1 MSLPTLNHGVIAADV
16 VTETF
21 TEAQS
26 KQRAEG
32 GADAALTARAV
43 IAVSLLGAGFW
54 YVLWKLALLFI
65 AGR

>member
-1 MSLPTLNHGVIAADV
+1 MSLPTLNHGLMAVDS

-21 TEAQS
+21 TQPQGREKS
-26 KQRAEG
+26 ER

-54 YVLWKLALLFI
+54 YVLWKLALLFV
-65 AGR
+65 GH

>member
-1 MSLPTLNHGVIAADV
+1 MSLPTLNHGVIAAN

-21 TEAQS
+21 AEVQSRPKTEH
-26 KQRAEG
+26 

-54 YVLWKLALLFI
+54 YVLWKLALILI
-65 AGR
+65 TGH

>member
-16 VTETF
+16 TETF
-21 TEAQS
+21 TET
-26 KQRAEG
+26 QRREKAER

-43 IAVSLLGAGFW
+43 IAVSFLGAGFW
-54 YVLWKLALLFI
+54 YVLWKLALLVM

>member
-1 MSLPTLNHGVIAADV
+1 MNLPTLSQGAIGVDP

-21 TEAQS
+21 ESNSRQTV
-26 KQRAEG
+26 EG

-43 IAVSLLGAGFW
+43 VAVSLLGAGFW
-54 YVLWKLALLFI
+54 YVLWKVALLVV

>member
-16 VTETF
+16 VTENF
-21 TEAQS
+21 AEAQRRE
-26 KQRAEG
+26 RAER

-43 IAVSLLGAGFW
+43 IAVSFLGAGFW
-54 YVLWKLALLFI
+54 YMLWKVALLLI

>member
-16 VTETF
+16 TETF

-26 KQRAEG
+26 RHRAER

-43 IAVSLLGAGFW
+43 IAVSFLGAGFW
-54 YVLWKLALLFI
+54 YVLWKLALVLI
-65 AGR
+65 SGR

>member
-1 MSLPTLNHGVIAADV
+1 MSLPTLNHGAIAVDV

-21 TEAQS
+21 TDAQS
-26 KQRAEG
+26 RQKTER

-54 YVLWKLALLFI
+54 YVLWKFALLLI
-65 AGR
+65 TGR